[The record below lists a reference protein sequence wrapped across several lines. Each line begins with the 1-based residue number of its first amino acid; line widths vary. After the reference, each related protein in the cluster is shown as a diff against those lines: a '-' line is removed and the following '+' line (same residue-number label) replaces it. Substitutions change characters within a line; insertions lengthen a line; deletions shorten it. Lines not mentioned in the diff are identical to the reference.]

1 MQRLDELGAN
11 HCRVGH
17 ALVALQARDMR
28 LGITDGCAE
37 FTLCQAS
44 RPP

>member
-1 MQRLDELGAN
+1 MQRLDELGEN
-11 HCRVGH
+11 HCRIWRV
-17 ALVALQARDMR
+17 LVALQARDMR
-28 LGITDGCAE
+28 LGIADGCAE